1 MPSAGPQRGF
11 DTEQRNQAI
20 AAFPKNCSQLQKENK
35 IKNDE
40 ARLLKANLEAQ
51 MTKFEAQVTEQSA
64 QIHRLNLDLRSK
76 QLSFED
82 LEKTYLVLVNSNPEE
97 EAHIAE
103 AERGKNEA
111 LEIEIKEL
119 KTSVDS
125 KDEAIN
131 G

>member
-1 MPSAGPQRGF
+1 
-11 DTEQRNQAI
+11 
-20 AAFPKNCSQLQKENK
+20 
-35 IKNDE
+35 
-40 ARLLKANLEAQ
+40 

-82 LEKTYLVLVNSNPEE
+82 LEKTYLELVNSNPEE
-97 EAHIAE
+97 EAHNAE
-103 AERGKNEA
+103 VERAKNEA
-111 LEIEIKEL
+111 LEVEIKEL

-125 KDEAIN
+125 KDEAIS